1 MAHYVANIV
10 TFEGDQERIKE
21 MLSAI
26 QNDEYGL
33 RSISFDKIIPM
44 PPELD
49 IECGR
54 SKTDPQVVRNI
65 QKYGAPD
72 WYDWRREHWNTKWD
86 AGGYEKGKDYSQC
99 DKLAFWT
106 AWQEPAPVIQ
116 KLSEMYPDIEFTHQW
131 AEEQMVVNCGTAKY
145 KAGVKTEHEQVE
157 GYDERMDFSVE
168 VWYQFEHN
176 GLPPEQEQTM

>member
-1 MAHYVANIV
+1 
-10 TFEGDQERIKE
+10 

-33 RSISFDKIIPM
+33 GSISFDKIIPM

-54 SKTDPQVVRNI
+54 NKTDPQVIRNI

-72 WYDWRREHWNTKWD
+72 WYDWCREHWNTKWD

-106 AWQEPAPVIQ
+106 AWQEPARSYRSCQ
-116 KLSEMYPDIEFTHQW
+116 RCTLTS
-131 AEEQMVVNCGTAKY
+131 
-145 KAGVKTEHEQVE
+145 
-157 GYDERMDFSVE
+157 S
-168 VWYQFEHN
+168 
-176 GLPPEQEQTM
+176 LPTSGQRNRWL